1 MTKRIIAVVLALI
14 AGKVCAQGS
23 VSTTEN
29 FSRIVVANHAS
40 CIKAYSQRLSKT
52 KETPSDIAQASL
64 VYCSPQLGD
73 VKTAYLS
80 FLKEQGDG
88 NVSSWDEV
96 SQALEERATR
106 NSIKTVLDTRYPQI
120 K

>member
-1 MTKRIIAVVLALI
+1 MAKRILAVVLVLV
-14 AGKVCAQGS
+14 AGKICAQGP

-40 CIKAYSQRLSKT
+40 CIKAYSQRFAKT

-64 VYCSPQLGD
+64 VYCTPQLGD

-80 FLKEQGDG
+80 FLKEQGDS
-88 NVSSWDEV
+88 NASSWDEL
-96 SQALEERATR
+96 SQVLEERATR